1 MKSVKDP
8 DTLMTLSAS
17 YRRILQKMGYY
28 EYQRGLIYHHLNQE
42 GGWNSHLERC
52 RNFILKSFNHIK
64 PDVVTVL
71 GSGWLLDFPLRE
83 ISEKAKAVNLVDI
96 IHPPELREQ
105 VSGMGNVMLL
115 EEDITGGL
123 ISEIWEKAGRRY
135 FFNKVRSLG
144 EIKIPDYQPD
154 YEPGM
159 VVSLNILTQLESLPI
174 LLLEKKAK
182 VDEESLQTFRKNIQQ
197 NHVRFLLKHQSVLIT
212 DTSEVITEAS
222 GKVSEKKSAIIT
234 LPEGT
239 EMVNWTWNFE
249 SKKSDFYRKKS
260 VFNVIA
266 LLYENGP
273 GESKKN
279 IS

>member
-1 MKSVKDP
+1 
-8 DTLMTLSAS
+8 MTLNAS

-42 GGWNSHLERC
+42 GGWNSHLEKC
-52 RNFILKSFNHIK
+52 RHFILKSFNHIK
-64 PDVVTVL
+64 PHVVTVL

-83 ISEKAKAVNLVDI
+83 ISENASAVYLVDI
-96 IHPPELREQ
+96 VHPPELRKQ
-105 VSGMGNVMLL
+105 VSGMGNVLL
-115 EEDITGGL
+115 REEDITGGL
-123 ISEIWEKAGRRY
+123 ISEIWEKAGSRY
-135 FFNKVRSLG
+135 FFNKIRSLG

-174 LLLEKKAK
+174 RLLEKKAK
-182 VDEESLQTFRKNIQQ
+182 VDEESLLTFRKSIQM
-197 NHVRFLLKHQSVLIT
+197 NHIRFLLKYQSVLIT
-212 DTSEVITEAS
+212 DTSELITEAS
-222 GKVSEKKSAIIT
+222 GKVSEKRSALIG

-239 EMVNWTWNFE
+239 DMESWTWNFE

-260 VFNVIA
+260 VFNVTA
-266 LLYENGP
+266 LFYENGP

-279 IS
+279 VY